1 MCGMKFILCDMKFIL
16 LFKLFLQVQDMLM
29 EQKETIACALYVVE
43 CAKILKYHHKMT
55 WVVFLLTC
63 HFACMGTAC
72 VCVKQW
78 FQNQT

>member
-1 MCGMKFILCDMKFIL
+1 MKFILCAMKFIL
-16 LFKLFLQVQDMLM
+16 LFKLFLQVQD
-29 EQKETIACALYVVE
+29 IACALYVVE
-43 CAKILKYHHKMT
+43 CAKLLKYHHKMT